1 MIKLFLLKL
10 YWAHFSTKQIH
21 QFLMAYPNVIKEEGR
36 KKDSYL
42 CEWVNREENVHLL
55 RKYYAFIKLDHN
67 DIIKELQKLKVSYI
81 TYMDSEYPVLLKEI
95 YQFPLLLFYKGNIKL
110 INNMHH
116 LAVVGARD
124 STSYTQQSLEFLL
137 SNDKSKYLTIVSGLA
152 QGVDAMAHQ
161 IALKYNLPTIAVLA
175 FGHQTH
181 YPKSTLAL
189 RNKIEEKGL
198 VISEYPPHTPIAK
211 YRFPERNRIISGLSK
226 GVLIT
231 EAKEQS
237 GSHITID
244 FALEQNRN
252 VYVLPGSMF
261 NPMTKGNLLRIQEGA
276 KVVLNAND
284 IFEDY
289 YI

>member
-1 MIKLFLLKL
+1 MLNQILLKL
-10 YWAHFSTKQIH
+10 IWSHFTTSQIH
-21 QFLMAYPNVIKEEGR
+21 QLFNKFPNFLEVDELEQNY
-36 KKDSYL
+36 
-42 CEWVNREENVHLL
+42 LL
-55 RKYYAFIKLDHN
+55 RKFVLNNSNENHSIKNELYSRISFDEIMSNIQQSKLNFITCFDKGYP
-67 DIIKELQKLKVSYI
+67 SY
-81 TYMDSEYPVLLKEI
+81 LKEI
-95 YQFPLLLFYKGNIKL
+95 YDYPFVLFYKGSINILSSPKA
-110 INNMHH
+110 
-116 LAVVGARD
+116 LAVVGSRV
-124 STSYTQQSLEFLL
+124 SSNYTTKALNHLFYSFQQS
-137 SNDKSKYLTIVSGLA
+137 NLTIVSGLA
-152 QGVDAMAHQ
+152 QGADAMAHQ
-161 IALKYNLPTIAVLA
+161 TALKYNLPTIAVLG

-181 YPKSTLAL
+181 YPKSTRAL
-189 RNKIEEKGL
+189 RHKIEEKGL
-198 VISEYPPHTPIAK
+198 VISEYPPHTPIAR

-284 IFEDY
+284 ILEDY
-289 YI
+289 FI

>member
-1 MIKLFLLKL
+1 MLNHILRKLMWSSLTTAQRHLLLKAFPSCCEVDEYERMHIL
-10 YWAHFSTKQIH
+10 ENFCKLLAD
-21 QFLMAYPNVIKEEGR
+21 
-36 KKDSYL
+36 KKIDAK
-42 CEWVNREENVHLL
+42 VNRYKEISVDEIETTIQKTQLN
-55 RKYYAFIKLDHN
+55 YITCFDHN
-67 DIIKELQKLKVSYI
+67 
-81 TYMDSEYPVLLKEI
+81 YPYLLKETYNYPI
-95 YQFPLLLFYKGNIKL
+95 MLFYKGNINL
-110 INNMHH
+110 LSYPHT
-116 LAVVGARD
+116 LAVVGSRLSGD
-124 STSYTQQSLEFLL
+124 YTLKALNHLFVSFQQMSFCV
-137 SNDKSKYLTIVSGLA
+137 VSGLA
-152 QGVDAMAHQ
+152 QGADAMAHQ

>member
-152 QGVDAMAHQ
+152 QGADAMAHQ

-175 FGHQTH
+175 FGHQT
-181 YPKSTLAL
+181 
-189 RNKIEEKGL
+189 
-198 VISEYPPHTPIAK
+198 
-211 YRFPERNRIISGLSK
+211 
-226 GVLIT
+226 
-231 EAKEQS
+231 
-237 GSHITID
+237 
-244 FALEQNRN
+244 
-252 VYVLPGSMF
+252 
-261 NPMTKGNLLRIQEGA
+261 
-276 KVVLNAND
+276 
-284 IFEDY
+284 
-289 YI
+289 

>member
-1 MIKLFLLKL
+1 
-10 YWAHFSTKQIH
+10 
-21 QFLMAYPNVIKEEGR
+21 
-36 KKDSYL
+36 
-42 CEWVNREENVHLL
+42 
-55 RKYYAFIKLDHN
+55 
-67 DIIKELQKLKVSYI
+67 
-81 TYMDSEYPVLLKEI
+81 
-95 YQFPLLLFYKGNIKL
+95 
-110 INNMHH
+110 
-116 LAVVGARD
+116 
-124 STSYTQQSLEFLL
+124 
-137 SNDKSKYLTIVSGLA
+137 LTIVSGLA
-152 QGVDAMAHQ
+152 QGADAMAHQ

>member
-1 MIKLFLLKL
+1 MLNQILLKL
-10 YWAHFSTKQIH
+10 IWSHFTTSQIH
-21 QFLMAYPNVIKEEGR
+21 RLFKEFPNILEVDEYEQN
-36 KKDSYL
+36 Y
-42 CEWVNREENVHLL
+42 LL
-55 RKYYAFIKLDHN
+55 RKFVLNNLNENLLIKNELYSQISFDEIMLNIQQSKLNFITSFDKG
-67 DIIKELQKLKVSYI
+67 YP
-81 TYMDSEYPVLLKEI
+81 TYLKEI
-95 YQFPLLLFYKGNIKL
+95 YDYPFVLFYQGNINILSSPKV
-110 INNMHH
+110 
-116 LAVVGARD
+116 LAVVGSRV
-124 STSYTQQSLEFLL
+124 SSNYTMKALNHLFNEFKQS
-137 SNDKSKYLTIVSGLA
+137 NLTIVSGLA
-152 QGVDAMAHQ
+152 QGADAMAHQ

-284 IFEDY
+284 ILEDY

>member
-1 MIKLFLLKL
+1 MLNQILLKL
-10 YWAHFSTKQIH
+10 IWSHFTTSQIH
-21 QFLMAYPNVIKEEGR
+21 RLFKEFPNFLEVDEHEQNY
-36 KKDSYL
+36 
-42 CEWVNREENVHLL
+42 LL
-55 RKYYAFIKLDHN
+55 RKFVLNNSNENLSIK
-67 DIIKELQKLKVSYI
+67 KELYSRISFDEIMLNIQQRKLNFI
-81 TYMDSEYPVLLKEI
+81 TSFDKGYPTYLKEI
-95 YQFPLLLFYKGNIKL
+95 YDYPFILFYQGDINILSSPKV
-110 INNMHH
+110 
-116 LAVVGARD
+116 LAVVGSRV
-124 STSYTQQSLEFLL
+124 SSNYTMKALNHLFNEFKQS
-137 SNDKSKYLTIVSGLA
+137 NLTIVSGLA
-152 QGVDAMAHQ
+152 RGADSMAHQ

-175 FGHQTH
+175 FGHKTH
-181 YPKSTLAL
+181 YPKSTLTL

-284 IFEDY
+284 ILEDY

>member
-1 MIKLFLLKL
+1 KIDAK
-10 YWAHFSTKQIH
+10 
-21 QFLMAYPNVIKEEGR
+21 
-36 KKDSYL
+36 
-42 CEWVNREENVHLL
+42 VNRYKEISVDEIETTIQKTQLN
-55 RKYYAFIKLDHN
+55 YITCFDHN
-67 DIIKELQKLKVSYI
+67 
-81 TYMDSEYPVLLKEI
+81 YPYLLKETYNYPI
-95 YQFPLLLFYKGNIKL
+95 ILFYKGNINL
-110 INNMHH
+110 LSYPHT
-116 LAVVGARD
+116 LAVVGSRLSGD
-124 STSYTQQSLEFLL
+124 YTLKALNHLFVSFQQMSFCV
-137 SNDKSKYLTIVSGLA
+137 VSGLA
-152 QGVDAMAHQ
+152 QGADAMAHQ

-181 YPKSTLAL
+181 YPKSTSAL

>member
-1 MIKLFLLKL
+1 MLNHILLKL
-10 YWAHFSTKQIH
+10 IWSRFTTAQIH
-21 QFLMAYPNVIKEEGR
+21 LLLKTFPSCCEVDEYERMHILENFCKLLAD
-36 KKDSYL
+36 KKIDAK
-42 CEWVNREENVHLL
+42 VNRYKEISVDEIETTIQNTQLN
-55 RKYYAFIKLDHN
+55 YITCFDHN
-67 DIIKELQKLKVSYI
+67 
-81 TYMDSEYPVLLKEI
+81 YPYLLKETYNYPI
-95 YQFPLLLFYKGNIKL
+95 ILFYKGNINL
-110 INNMHH
+110 LSYPHT
-116 LAVVGARD
+116 LAVVGSRLSGD
-124 STSYTQQSLEFLL
+124 YTLKALNHLFASFQQMSFCV
-137 SNDKSKYLTIVSGLA
+137 VSGLA
-152 QGVDAMAHQ
+152 QGADAMAHQ

-244 FALEQNRN
+244 FAIEQNRN